1 MIHAALISLNSVPY
15 VYNNLFPLRFRVLI
29 SDQHCSIPL
38 RLRFLNS
45 CKNDKYS
52 KQKIEADDKT
62 PLKIAIYN
70 HKNEIITSEPFS
82 SMRVHIVPIQGDF
95 DNDHKGQWTEE
106 YFRSK
111 IVSGR
116 PGKEPLLFGD
126 LYIRLQD
133 GVGCLNTA
141 KFQDNSSFVASKRF
155 KLGVIA
161 DDIRISQRVQEGIT
175 ESFAVKDIRGYC
187 KLLLFLFHY
196 QIYVDSATVVE
207 FLHLAV
213 KNS

>member
-1 MIHAALISLNSVPY
+1 MIQVALISLNPVPY
-15 VYNNLFPLRFRVLI
+15 VYNNLFPFRFRVLI

-111 IVSGR
+111 ILGCKMVWAVSIL
-116 PGKEPLLFGD
+116 PNSKTILVLL
-126 LYIRLQD
+126 Q
-133 GVGCLNTA
+133 A
-141 KFQDNSSFVASKRF
+141 KDSSW
-155 KLGVIA
+155 
-161 DDIRISQRVQEGIT
+161 
-175 ESFAVKDIRGYC
+175 ESWPMI
-187 KLLLFLFHY
+187 
-196 QIYVDSATVVE
+196 
-207 FLHLAV
+207 
-213 KNS
+213 